1 MILDEFDYT
10 NPTKYRGTT
19 APEVKKFHVPAG
31 EQPPSSLDE
40 TLKNIQSNNALR
52 LWLDKDSP
60 AMFYYLSD
68 SGKQSFPYKKQKDTG
83 KPHTNKPMTAFL
95 KKIRQTIDLSTLG
108 GALHDI
114 HRISIQRPLAPA
126 QVLYLYTTP
135 DETEKLLREGPA
147 IISRLAEEAR
157 AEGQSYDNK
166 LKDIPK
172 GFDILQHAL
181 PFPETDGK
189 FVIEATSDEVSET
202 LGKFEIPIS
211 IHKEDAELSETGLIL
226 SLDRKFLMQSQPP
239 GSAIFSGNCERKIID
254 FLDAI
259 KADTGIKSLY
269 CLAQDLSHNQAKY
282 SRPCGLNLAIYCD
295 AQDWPTLER
304 YMGTLENMARD
315 VKAASA
321 ISGGLAR

>member
-1 MILDEFDYT
+1 ML
-10 NPTKYRGTT
+10 
-19 APEVKKFHVPAG
+19 
-31 EQPPSSLDE
+31 
-40 TLKNIQSNNALR
+40 
-52 LWLDKDSP
+52 
-60 AMFYYLSD
+60 YYLTH
-68 SGKQSFPYKKQKDTG
+68 SGKQSFPDNKQKDTG

-95 KKIRQTIDLSTLG
+95 EKIRRDIGLPALG
-108 GALHDI
+108 GALHDFHQI
-114 HRISIQRPLAPA
+114 NTQRPLAPA

-135 DETEKLLREGPA
+135 DETEKLLGEGSEA
-147 IISRLAEEAR
+147 IKRLAEEAKS
-157 AEGQSYDNK
+157 AGQGQISA
-166 LKDIPK
+166 DIPK

-202 LGKFEIPIS
+202 LGDFTIPIYNP
-211 IHKEDAELSETGLIL
+211 KKDAEPSEKRLIL

-295 AQDWPTLER
+295 AQDWPTLES
-304 YMGTLENMARD
+304 YMGKLEDMAKK
-315 VKAASA
+315 VKMEAAV
-321 ISGGLAR
+321 SGGLAR